1 MKKILLIFPKL
12 EQSKPFH
19 HLPITALAVSAEL
32 LAQGH
37 EVKIWDD
44 RVNDVK
50 SGDYKDFVYDAD
62 EIMLS
67 CFTGYQLSEGYQ
79 FAKDIKAV
87 FPEKRITLGGP
98 HATALPE
105 QTLESPYIDEV
116 IQGEIDTGKYQ
127 LPFWLIDIHRYINPA
142 TERFIYVS
150 SYGCVGICTFCS
162 TKKRR
167 KLKFLPFERIEKDID
182 YLMSHYPYK
191 ECIFFDAT
199 IFTKTD
205 RAHRLSM
212 IMRRYNLS
220 WISDAR
226 ADEIVKMS
234 QGSLNSK
241 ILNDIMHS
249 GLTQL
254 TIGLESGSEDIVKL
268 MKKGNNHL
276 EKYKQCA
283 EIMAKYP
290 NVKMVSGV
298 IFGCPSETIENLLET
313 IEYIKMIKKINPN
326 FFISTTFFRPL
337 PDTEMADMAK
347 EFGYMEPQSL
357 SEWAEQGETN
367 HYDYNKFQDAP
378 WIQNIEEYR
387 AIYEQFRSEN
397 KELFV

>member
-1 MKKILLIFPKL
+1 MF
-12 EQSKPFH
+12 
-19 HLPITALAVSAEL
+19 SA
-32 LAQGH
+32 
-37 EVKIWDD
+37 
-44 RVNDVK
+44 
-50 SGDYKDFVYDAD
+50 
-62 EIMLS
+62 
-67 CFTGYQLSEGYQ
+67 FTGYQLSEAYR
-79 FAKDIKAV
+79 FAKMIK
-87 FPEKRITLGGP
+87 ETYLNKKIILGGP
-98 HATALPE
+98 HATALPS

-127 LPFWLIDIHRYINPA
+127 LPFWLIDIHKYINPA

-347 EFGYMEPQSL
+347 EYGYKEPDSL
-357 SEWAEQGETN
+357 QGWAELGQQN
-367 HYDYNKFQDAP
+367 HYEYNTFMDAP
-378 WIQNIEEYR
+378 WIKDIEEYR